1 MTRLVTFAVLATLV
15 AFLISTAEAAFSRMS
30 RTRAAELLD
39 EGRPGAQAL
48 VKVVGDT
55 AAYLSVLSFLRVIAE
70 STVAVMVTLAVVER
84 VEGTWQPFLVAI
96 AIMAL
101 ISFAVVGVSPGTLGA
116 QHSTPVALAAAPTTV
131 WLRRLLGPFSRLLIA
146 LTNAV
151 TPGKGFRD
159 GPFESESELRDLV
172 DVARDN
178 ALIEAGE
185 REMIHSVFELGD
197 TLAREV
203 MVPRTDMVAIDDDR
217 VCRQAMSLFLRS
229 GFSRI
234 PVLGKD
240 VDDVVGLLYLKDV
253 VRRVNADP
261 EAGSVPV
268 AELMRPMPFV
278 PESKP
283 VDDLLR
289 EMQRDQT
296 HFAVVVDEYGGT
308 AGLVTIEDILEEI
321 VGEIT
326 DEYDRE
332 TTEVEDLGDGRMRVA
347 ATMHVDDLAELFD
360 VDLDDD
366 EVDTVG
372 GLIGKVAGRV
382 PIQGSTCE
390 VAGLR
395 LTAERMSGRRH
406 RIATVVVERVER
418 RAAPVQP
425 LARATGAGAGR
436 MSDQDQQYV
445 AGFACLVGRPNAG
458 KSTLT
463 NALVGTKVAITSS
476 KPQTTRHTIRGIV
489 SSEHSQL
496 VLVDTPGLHK
506 PRTLLGQRLNDLVR
520 ETLLG
525 VDVIGFCLPADQRIG
540 PGDQFIAARARGDH
554 ERQAHPGRRPRHEVR
569 HGRPAAPRRAPHRHR
584 PARRLG
590 RHRAVLGDAGGPGRR
605 RRVGPREPPAAL
617 AGPALPRRRAHR
629 RARASS

>member
-1 MTRLVTFAVLATLV
+1 MTGLVTAAVLATLV
-15 AFLISTAEAAFSRMS
+15 AFLISTTEAAFSRMS
-30 RTRAAELLD
+30 RARAHELLD
-39 EGRPGAQAL
+39 EGRPGAKSL

-70 STVAVMVTLAVVER
+70 STVAVMVTLAVVDR

-116 QHSTPVALAAAPTTV
+116 QHSAAVSLAAAPTAV
-131 WLRRLLGPFSRLLIA
+131 WLRRVLGPFSRLLIA

-159 GPFESESELRDLV
+159 GPFESEAELRDLV
-172 DVARDN
+172 DMARDS

-203 MVPRTDMVAIDDDR
+203 MVPRTDMVSIDDDR
-217 VCRQAMSLFLRS
+217 VCRQAMTLFLRS

-234 PVLGKD
+234 PVLGQD

-253 VRRVNADP
+253 IRRMNADP
-261 EAGSVPV
+261 DAGTVPV
-268 AELMRPMPFV
+268 RELMRPMPFV

-332 TTEVEDLGDGRMRVA
+332 TPDVEDLGDGRYRVA
-347 ATMHVDDLAELFD
+347 ATLHVDDLAELFD
-360 VDLDDD
+360 VALDED

-372 GLIGKVAGRV
+372 GLIGKTIGRV
-382 PIQGSTCE
+382 PILGSTCE

-406 RIATVVVERVER
+406 RIATVVVERVESAQGAPQMEE
-418 RAAPVQP
+418 RA
-425 LARATGAGAGR
+425 G
-436 MSDQDQQYV
+436 
-445 AGFACLVGRPNAG
+445 
-458 KSTLT
+458 
-463 NALVGTKVAITSS
+463 
-476 KPQTTRHTIRGIV
+476 
-489 SSEHSQL
+489 
-496 VLVDTPGLHK
+496 
-506 PRTLLGQRLNDLVR
+506 
-520 ETLLG
+520 
-525 VDVIGFCLPADQRIG
+525 
-540 PGDQFIAARARGDH
+540 
-554 ERQAHPGRRPRHEVR
+554 
-569 HGRPAAPRRAPHRHR
+569 
-584 PARRLG
+584 
-590 RHRAVLGDAGGPGRR
+590 
-605 RRVGPREPPAAL
+605 
-617 AGPALPRRRAHR
+617 
-629 RARASS
+629 